1 MLFVLIQYSIQFVIT
16 ISRLNTGGSNNNS
29 NSFFARHLVYL
40 TQMGSFYAHLRL
52 QQVTCWQSVE

>member
-52 QQVTCWQSVE
+52 QQVTC